1 MTRTVTATE
10 AKVRLGSIMKWIA
23 EKKEAIIIESRG
35 QPKVVLIPFQEY
47 EEIRALQ
54 EEERRRQAL
63 ARLEAL
69 AERVGARNQDLSLKE
84 AEELADRFTRE
95 VIEEM
100 IEEGKLSY
108 ERS

>member
-1 MTRTVTATE
+1 MARTVTATE
-10 AKVRLGSIMKWIA
+10 AKVRLGSIMKWIS

-35 QPKVVLIPFQEY
+35 QPTVVLIPFQEY
-47 EEIRALQ
+47 EEIKALQ

-108 ERS
+108 DRG